1 MLVGA
6 KQYLSIPK
14 MAPSPLPTLRAALI
28 KSYFLI
34 LALFLDFD
42 SLLTEILHLRPL
54 ALLFL
59 LS

>member
-1 MLVGA
+1 
-6 KQYLSIPK
+6 